1 MQKAN
6 SVLET
11 PNILPLGQIQ
21 TSKVFV
27 MIFEKM
33 RNSPLWQKYELH
45 GTTAVQ
51 NHSMP
56 KWSQIFSWDFQ
67 AES

>member
-1 MQKAN
+1 MVQKAN

-21 TSKVFV
+21 TFKVLV

-33 RNSPLWQKYELH
+33 RNSPSWQKYELH
-45 GTTAVQ
+45 GIAAVQ
-51 NHSMP
+51 NHNMP
-56 KWSQIFSWDFQ
+56 KWSEIFS
-67 AES
+67 